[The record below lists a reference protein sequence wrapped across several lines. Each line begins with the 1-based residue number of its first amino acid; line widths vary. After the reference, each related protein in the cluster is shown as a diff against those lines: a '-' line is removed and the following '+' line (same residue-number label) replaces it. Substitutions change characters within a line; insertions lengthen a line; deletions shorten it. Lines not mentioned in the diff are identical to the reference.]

1 MLLKGSMEKCS
12 AMQEEL
18 DESDS
23 DEEPGESDCDE
34 QELRVENKEDC
45 SDVPIQ
51 LLKERNIISGVC
63 IINVNKYCICNKF
76 SGISWKTEF

>member
-45 SDVPIQ
+45 SDVATYPIAEGE
-51 LLKERNIISGVC
+51 KHHFRSMH
-63 IINVNKYCICNKF
+63 Y
-76 SGISWKTEF
+76 

>member
-51 LLKERNIISGVC
+51 LLKERNIISEV
-63 IINVNKYCICNKF
+63 
-76 SGISWKTEF
+76 W

>member
-23 DEEPGESDCDE
+23 DEEPDESDSDE
-34 QELRVENKEDC
+34 QELRVENKADC

-51 LLKERNIISGVC
+51 VLKERNIISGVC
-63 IINVNKYCICNKF
+63 VINVNKYCICNKF
-76 SGISWKTEF
+76 SGIS